1 MPLHVSSPYTEWV
14 SVANLISSSPITTYS
29 SRGAGKRGV
38 DQRAHAIIYTGS
50 HPPEKLATERDMNK
64 SAIRVVPARADEKLD
79 PKSRVNMGKIYTVE
93 WNTKVKEIGQVE
105 KDSLVKLLA
114 YWKQIIN
121 T

>member
-1 MPLHVSSPYTEWV
+1 MGFPS
-14 SVANLISSSPITTYS
+14 NLISSSPITTYS
-29 SRGAGKRGV
+29 NRGAGKKGV

-64 SAIRVVPARADEKLD
+64 SAICVIPARADEKLD

-105 KDSLVKLLA
+105 KHSLVRLLN